1 MGTSL
6 KDLNNWVVLKSD
18 EIEQEKD
25 WAELVGKDKTATISS
40 GLTSCEFNHPIK
52 KRLSISR

>member
-25 WAELVGKDKTATISS
+25 WAELVG
-40 GLTSCEFNHPIK
+40 
-52 KRLSISR
+52 

>member
-6 KDLNNWVVLKSD
+6 KDLNNWVILKSD

-25 WAELVGKDKTATISS
+25 WAELVG
-40 GLTSCEFNHPIK
+40 
-52 KRLSISR
+52 